1 MKIKGTCRR
10 CGREFLVEQVLSNG
24 GECPW
29 DGRPFQPDYAV
40 VLVDALRAAEQAGTS
55 LEDALEK
62 VADLEPD
69 FVLDVESVV
78 SDLRSS
84 LERLE
89 QMHTHGSAQR
99 S

>member
-10 CGREFLVEQVLSNG
+10 CGREFLVEQVLRSG

-29 DGRPFQPDYAV
+29 DGKPFQPDYAV
-40 VLVDALRAAEQAGTS
+40 VLVDLLRDAEQAGST
-55 LEDALEK
+55 LEDVLEK
-62 VADLEPD
+62 TADLEPD
-69 FVLDVESVV
+69 FVLDPGSVLAT
-78 SDLRSS
+78 LRGH

-89 QMHTHGSAQR
+89 RLHSHGSAR